1 MVFSKFFAPLFLNKP
16 QSKCT
21 FASNNCPGLLFDIDG
36 IRFGNSL
43 LFISRTSGYYIFLN
57 IHKNFGK
64 NSSFLFLRENWTK
77 SIFIPLFWIL
87 SLRKYAN
94 FHMKIFIFPTKKNYL
109 FTLTVIFSKKKLF
122 FRPKKKLQHSYPR
135 APLTHSR
142 SHPYLLHGGGSGV
155 LGRRRL
161 RIRDSLRLC
170 LLVVLLGAG
179 TGIRS
184 RLCDVLLGARRG
196 FQLRGRPEGLRVA
209 WLARADRGVDGGGR
223 VGGQGTL
230 ELYFSA
236 TGRSQGG

>member
-57 IHKNFGK
+57 IHKYFGK

-94 FHMKIFIFPTKKNYL
+94 FHMKIFIFPTKKNDL
-109 FTLTVIFSKKKLF
+109 FTLTVIISKKKIIFPAL
-122 FRPKKKLQHSYPR
+122 KKITTFVSSR
-135 APLTHSR
+135 ATDSFSFAPLPS
-142 SHPYLLHGGGSGV
+142 
-155 LGRRRL
+155 
-161 RIRDSLRLC
+161 
-170 LLVVLLGAG
+170 
-179 TGIRS
+179 
-184 RLCDVLLGARRG
+184 ARRG
-196 FQLRGRPEGLRVA
+196 QRRTWSAPIANTRQLAALPVGSTAGRRHRNTQQAVRRTA
-209 WLARADRGVDGGGR
+209 
-223 VGGQGTL
+223 
-230 ELYFSA
+230 
-236 TGRSQGG
+236 GRSTLISTPEQAWRPSCSLAGPSRQRSRWGRSSRRAGHAWVVLFRHW